1 MLYLFLVYVDKFFY
15 TIIRVL
21 PFQIVQLFVTPKV
34 IGFKGTYSS
43 T

>member
-1 MLYLFLVYVDKFFY
+1 MLYLFLVYVDIFFY

-21 PFQIVQLFVTPKV
+21 PFQIVQLVVTRKV